1 MKSISETSNISII
14 GGCGHVGLPL
24 GISFALQGNRVNLV
38 EINEMAVEKVNQAQM
53 PFLEDSDAQI
63 KLKTVVE
70 NGNLKATL
78 DKSVLQESDVVVF
91 VTGTPVDE
99 HLNPKIHEVLSVIN
113 QYLEFLENK
122 LVVLRS
128 TIYPGTVQIVQKMLN
143 EKNVNCSLAFCPE
156 RVAQG
161 YGLSE
166 ISNLPQIISATTDH
180 ALNLVKEL
188 FLKLTNEVVEMDPIE
203 AELAKLMT
211 NSWRYLEFAIANQFY
226 VMAESRG
233 VDFYKIFDKL
243 KHNYPRAQHFAAPGL
258 AAGPCLFKDTMQLS
272 AYHKSN
278 FFLGHSAMLVNEGL
292 PSFLVYQLEE
302 QLGELS
308 NKNIAILGM
317 TFKANNDDTR
327 ESLSFKLKKELE
339 AKLANVI
346 VSDVYLPET
355 TSYNQAIE
363 QADAVVLGVPHREY
377 KELIINKPFV
387 DCWGVWRQRYDK

>member
-1 MKSISETSNISII
+1 MKSNSELSNISII

-24 GISFALQGNRVNLV
+24 GISFALKGHKVNLV
-38 EINEMAVEKVNQAQM
+38 EISEAAVNKVNSGEM
-53 PFLEDSDAQI
+53 PFLEDSDAQT
-63 KLKTVVE
+63 KLKTVID
-70 NGNLKATL
+70 NGNLEATL
-78 DKSVLQESDVVVF
+78 DKTKLKESDVVVF

-99 HLNPKIHEVLSVIN
+99 HLNPKIQEVLGVIN
-113 QYLEFLENK
+113 QYLEFLEGR

-143 EKNVNCSLAFCPE
+143 DKKVNTHLAFCPE

-166 ISNLPQIISATTDH
+166 ISNLPQIVSATSTE
-180 ALNLVKEL
+180 ALTKAKDL
-188 FLKLTNEVVEMDPIE
+188 FLHLTDQVVEMEPIE

-243 KHNYPRAQHFAAPGL
+243 KHDYPRAQHFATPGL

-272 AYHKSN
+272 AYHKGN

-292 PSFLVYQLEE
+292 PAFLATQLEE
-302 QLGELS
+302 QIGDLA
-308 NKNIAILGM
+308 NKKVAILGM

-339 AKLANVI
+339 AKLANVL
-346 VSDVYLPET
+346 VSDIYLPET
-355 TSYNQAIE
+355 MHYDQAIDE
-363 QADAVVLGVPHREY
+363 ADAVVLGVPHREY
-377 KELIINKPFV
+377 KSLIVNKPFV
-387 DCWGVWRQRYDK
+387 DCWGVWRERFNK